1 MATYRYINNL
11 MGSRV
16 ENFDNRTENYTI
28 NATKDGFTIFTKDN
42 EVVYHFD
49 ENKNKQ
55 AIIHTLDDCI
65 GIEIANRA
73 RTHSNFLIFK
83 NQNLLKEASLSGTFA
98 NVFLGGEDVYFKKF
112 TGIKGNRSYFK
123 VVNSTGAPVTPEA
136 QVIQHEVNEDD
147 GMDRFYCENYK
158 HLSKEEL
165 LKEDENAYKNNLEN
179 IAVYLSSGR
188 QLFYQSFVK
197 DEKTSN
203 NNTQTN
209 EEEISFGNN

>member
-1 MATYRYINNL
+1 MATYRYINDL
-11 MGSRV
+11 ISARI
-16 ENFDNRTENYTI
+16 ENYNNKNENYII
-28 NATKDGFTIFTKDN
+28 NPTTNGFTVLTKDN
-42 EVVYHFD
+42 KVVYEYDFT
-49 ENKNKQ
+49 KNKQ

-83 NQNLLKEASLSGTFA
+83 NQTLLKDASLPGIFA
-98 NVFLGGEDVYFKKF
+98 EIFIGGEDIYFKKF
-112 TGIKGNRSYFK
+112 TGVKGNRSYYN
-123 VVNSTGAPVTPEA
+123 VVNSTGSPVTPEA

-179 IAVYLSSGR
+179 IAVYLSDGR
-188 QLFYQSFVK
+188 QLFHQSFVEENSTQK
-197 DEKTSN
+197 KNKT
-203 NNTQTN
+203 QEN
-209 EEEISFGNN
+209 EEEISFGK